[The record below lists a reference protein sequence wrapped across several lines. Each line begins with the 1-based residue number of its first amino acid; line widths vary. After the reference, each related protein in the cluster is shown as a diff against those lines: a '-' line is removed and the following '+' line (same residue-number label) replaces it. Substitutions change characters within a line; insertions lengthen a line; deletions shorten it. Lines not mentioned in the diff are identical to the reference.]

1 MVVQGYTS
9 GMTLLHGP
17 GTIQRP
23 CLRGRN
29 GLAQHRQYCNI
40 PSWRWYDYLPGGN
53 RGRETRMLMLLDREF
68 VHD

>member
-23 CLRGRN
+23 SLRGRN
-29 GLAQHRQYCNI
+29 GLAQIRQYCNI
-40 PSWRWYDYLPGGN
+40 PSWR
-53 RGRETRMLMLLDREF
+53 
-68 VHD
+68 